1 MIHELRK
8 KLIKISAISALAVL
22 ALIFIFIYI
31 FSMRQLNG
39 AMDMLTDRISE
50 NGGRFPAFNEEIV
63 RQQHENRSMFRDFI
77 NEETRFSIRFFT
89 VSFDENGQVR
99 QQDVQEISSVTA
111 QDAQGYAMRALGE
124 NQERGWI
131 DGYRY
136 KVYEITYDTGQGL
149 QQGTEVIFVD
159 GTMNRSVA
167 RMTLF
172 SAGAVLTASWVIIVV
187 LVALFSRKAVKP
199 IAESYEKQKQ
209 FITDANHEL
218 KTPLTL
224 IMTNIDIV
232 SAEIGENEWLKDAK
246 SEGKRMNCL
255 INQLGILNQMDENA
269 SKKTKNTKQSENPF
283 NLSAVL
289 EEITSK
295 FISAAKEK
303 GQKIKIHICP
313 DTTYVG
319 DEEAIKKLIFILL
332 DNAVKY
338 CDEGGTIEI
347 KLQQKR
353 HAVIIVENS
362 YYEVDNVQLDKL
374 FDRFYREDKARTASN
389 SFGIGLSIAK
399 AIVNE
404 RRGEISA
411 YRKDGKTIGFKVILK

>member
-1 MIHELRK
+1 
-8 KLIKISAISALAVL
+8 
-22 ALIFIFIYI
+22 
-31 FSMRQLNG
+31 
-39 AMDMLTDRISE
+39 MDMLTDRISE
-50 NGGRFPAFNEEIV
+50 NGGRFPAFNEETV

-136 KVYEITYDTGQGL
+136 KVYEITYDTGQGP
-149 QQGTEVIFVD
+149 QQGTEVVFVD

-246 SEGKRMNCL
+246 SEGKRMSCL
-255 INQLGILNQMDENA
+255 INQLGILNQMDENT

-303 GQKIKIHICP
+303 GQKIKLHICP

-362 YYEVDNVQLDKL
+362 YSEVDNVQLDKL

-411 YRKDGKTIGFKVILK
+411 YRKDGETIGFKVILK

>member
-1 MIHELRK
+1 
-8 KLIKISAISALAVL
+8 
-22 ALIFIFIYI
+22 
-31 FSMRQLNG
+31 MRQLNG

-50 NGGRFPAFNEEIV
+50 NGGRFPAFNEETV

-111 QDAQGYAMRALGE
+111 QDAQSYAMRALGE

-131 DGYRY
+131 EGYRY
-136 KVYEITYDTGQGL
+136 KVYEITYDTGQGT
-149 QQGTEVIFVD
+149 QQGEEVVFVD

-172 SAGAVLTASWVIIVV
+172 SAGAVLTASWMIIVV

-246 SEGKRMNCL
+246 SEGKRMSCL

-269 SKKTKNTKQSENPF
+269 SKKTKNPKQSENPF

-289 EEITSK
+289 EEIASK

-303 GQKIKIHICP
+303 GQKIKLHICP
-313 DTTYVG
+313 DITYVG

-362 YYEVDNVQLDKL
+362 YSEVDSVQLDKL

-389 SFGIGLSIAK
+389 SFGIGLAIAK

-411 YRKDGKTIGFKVILK
+411 YRKDGETIGFKVILK

>member
-1 MIHELRK
+1 M
-8 KLIKISAISALAVL
+8 
-22 ALIFIFIYI
+22 
-31 FSMRQLNG
+31 
-39 AMDMLTDRISE
+39 
-50 NGGRFPAFNEEIV
+50 
-63 RQQHENRSMFRDFI
+63 
-77 NEETRFSIRFFT
+77 
-89 VSFDENGQVR
+89 
-99 QQDVQEISSVTA
+99 
-111 QDAQGYAMRALGE
+111 
-124 NQERGWI
+124 
-131 DGYRY
+131 
-136 KVYEITYDTGQGL
+136 
-149 QQGTEVIFVD
+149 
-159 GTMNRSVA
+159 
-167 RMTLF
+167 
-172 SAGAVLTASWVIIVV
+172 
-187 LVALFSRKAVKP
+187 VALFSRKAVKP